1 MSVLSLVLLG
11 CTHLP
16 PRAALEPDAEASGR
30 ALVEACVETHGGLEA
45 FRALGDVSMRVEDR
59 WQRLFGISIA
69 LEQPGDPLVVY
80 NVALQK
86 GAAGFAEVDERWG
99 HDSVQAWVS
108 RGGVA
113 VPPERPAFFPSYGYF
128 FSLPFK
134 FLDPGVR
141 YQALGRRSVDG
152 VAVDEVL
159 VGFEEEPGRAL
170 DVYVLRIDAE
180 THELRSMLF
189 TFRDMGRLPE
199 LEAVFHWQELGG
211 ARVPE
216 RLDIT
221 LVHPLRKPMHQLTFA
236 DPVILDGFDRGAY
249 EKPR

>member
-1 MSVLSLVLLG
+1 MIALLLLG

-16 PRAALEPDAEASGR
+16 PRAALEPDAEADGR
-30 ALVEACVETHGGLEA
+30 ALVEACVEAHGGLEA
-45 FRALGDVSMRVEDR
+45 FQTLGDVSMRVEDDWSAAR
-59 WQRLFGISIA
+59 IA
-69 LEQPGDPLVVY
+69 PEQPGDPLVVY

-86 GAAGFAEVDERWG
+86 GVAEFDGVDERWG
-99 HDSVQAWVS
+99 HDSVQAWVIRDGAS
-108 RGGVA
+108 

-141 YQALGRRSVDG
+141 YRSLGRRDVDG

-180 THELRSMLF
+180 THALRSMLF

-199 LEAVFHWQELGG
+199 LEAVFYWQELGD

-216 RLDIT
+216 RLEIT
-221 LVHPLRKPMHQLTFA
+221 LVRPVRKPMHHLTFA
-236 DPVILDGFDRGAY
+236 DPVVLDGFEREAY